1 MSPII
6 TNKAPE
12 CLEKYHN
19 LLCWPLIIFRLCNE
33 LGTSKLCS
41 FLFGAKLY
49 FRIYGIIES
58 SSNHTYI
65 DKFSCFIFKI
75 CDTGRG
81 GERWNSNFNHVLHAW
96 NKSSEDF
103 AQEHISNL
111 INQTW
116 KKMIKDRVYNF
127 PFEKPFLETAI
138 NLSRISRTKLPFALF
153 GQTNQP
159 FAILSKL
166 NREMPLFWKLSFS
179 KSS

>member
-75 CDTGRG
+75 CDIGRV
-81 GERWNSNFNHVLHAW
+81 GERG
-96 NKSSEDF
+96 
-103 AQEHISNL
+103 
-111 INQTW
+111 
-116 KKMIKDRVYNF
+116 
-127 PFEKPFLETAI
+127 ETATSI
-138 NLSRISRTKLPFALF
+138 MCYMRETSLLRILLRNTYVIWLIKLGRKWLKIGFTIFHL
-153 GQTNQP
+153 
-159 FAILSKL
+159 
-166 NREMPLFWKLSFS
+166 
-179 KSS
+179 KSHF